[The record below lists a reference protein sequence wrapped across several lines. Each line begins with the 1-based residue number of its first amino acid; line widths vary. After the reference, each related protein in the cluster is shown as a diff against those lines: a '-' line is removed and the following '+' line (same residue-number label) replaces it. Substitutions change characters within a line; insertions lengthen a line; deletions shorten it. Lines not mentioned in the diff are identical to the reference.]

1 MSKDIEDIVN
11 NMKVTRAIFTD
22 TYWNLIK
29 ECEIQEPRVEIV
41 ENIKTNILDM
51 MNKENPT
58 LSEGLLGI
66 SYALVIA
73 LQAMDGKGIYII

>member
-1 MSKDIEDIVN
+1 MSGDIEDI
-11 NMKVTRAIFTD
+11 MDTIKVTRAIFTD

-29 ECEIQEPRVEIV
+29 ECKRQEPRVEIV
-41 ENIKTNILDM
+41 ENIKTEILAM

-58 LSEGLLGI
+58 LSEGLIGI

-73 LQAMDGKGIYII
+73 LQAMDGKGIYIS

>member
-1 MSKDIEDIVN
+1 MSGDIEDI
-11 NMKVTRAIFTD
+11 MDTIKVTRAIFTD

-29 ECEIQEPRVEIV
+29 ECKRQEPRVEIV
-41 ENIKTNILDM
+41 ENIKTEILSM

-58 LSEGLLGI
+58 LSEGLIGI

-73 LQAMDGKGIYII
+73 LQAMDGKGIYIS